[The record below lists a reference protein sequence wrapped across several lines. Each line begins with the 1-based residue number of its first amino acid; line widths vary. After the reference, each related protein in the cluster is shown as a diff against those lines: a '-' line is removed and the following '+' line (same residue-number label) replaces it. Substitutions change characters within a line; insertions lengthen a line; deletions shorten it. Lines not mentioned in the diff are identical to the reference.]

1 MRSRDVL
8 STNLDHTGTGAF
20 SVREQNAEVEVMRED
35 YRLILPCPPQ
45 NFIISGV
52 RLAYLRPM
60 HGIKPPFAETGEPIP
75 ATDSCQPRA
84 SRRAKG
90 HLQFFRAPSSIR
102 QRLSDVILLQ
112 IRVKAKKFSMRMA

>member
-35 YRLILPCPPQ
+35 YRLIRPCPPQ

-60 HGIKPPFAETGEPIP
+60 HGIKPLLPKQGNPFRRQIHVNQEPH
-75 ATDSCQPRA
+75 AAPR
-84 SRRAKG
+84 G
-90 HLQFFRAPSSIR
+90 TSSSSAR
-102 QRLSDVILLQ
+102 Q
-112 IRVKAKKFSMRMA
+112 AA